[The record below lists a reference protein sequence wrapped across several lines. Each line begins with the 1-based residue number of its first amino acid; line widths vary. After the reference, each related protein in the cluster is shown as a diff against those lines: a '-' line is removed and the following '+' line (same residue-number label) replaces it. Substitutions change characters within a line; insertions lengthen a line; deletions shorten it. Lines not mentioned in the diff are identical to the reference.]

1 MLKLYKMNKLIAYFL
16 ISVFMCANTSIGQLL
31 KVPNLIEHYNEH
43 KNELTTDSISFMDYI
58 VSHYSKNADNNH
70 DHEDLPFKTLDNS
83 SSTLFAF
90 SIITYQIQVVKPL
103 ISTQKKFF
111 YNKSFKSNLI
121 ASIWLPPKLF

>member
-1 MLKLYKMNKLIAYFL
+1 MNKLIAYFL

-43 KNELTTDSISFMDYI
+43 KNELTSDSFSFIDYI
-58 VSHYSKNADNNH
+58 VSHYSKNAENNH

-90 SIITYQIQVVKPL
+90 STITYQIQVVKSL

-111 YNKSFKSNLI
+111 YKYKKQHLI
-121 ASIWLPPKLF
+121 HKPLDYFASLNICCF

>member
-1 MLKLYKMNKLIAYFL
+1 MNKLIVFFL

-43 KNELTTDSISFMDYI
+43 KNELTSDSISFIDYI
-58 VSHYSKNADNNH
+58 VSHYSKNAENNH
-70 DHEDLPFKTLDNS
+70 DHQDLPFKTLDNS
-83 SSTLFAF
+83 SSVLFA
-90 SIITYQIQVVKPL
+90 ITIVTYQIQVVKPL

>member
-43 KNELTTDSISFMDYI
+43 KNELTTDSISFIDYI

-90 SIITYQIQVVKPL
+90 SIITYQIQVVKSI

>member
-58 VSHYSKNADNNH
+58 VSHYSKNAENNH

-90 SIITYQIQVVKPL
+90 SIITYQIQVVKSI

>member
-43 KNELTTDSISFMDYI
+43 KNELTTDSISFIDYI

-83 SSTLFAF
+83 SNTLFAF
-90 SIITYQIQVVKPL
+90 SIITYQIQVVKSI

>member
-43 KNELTTDSISFMDYI
+43 KNELTNDSISFIDYI

-83 SSTLFAF
+83 SNTLFAF
-90 SIITYQIQVVKPL
+90 SIITYQIQVVNPL

>member
-43 KNELTTDSISFMDYI
+43 KNELTTDSISFIDYI

-83 SSTLFAF
+83 SNTLFAF
-90 SIITYQIQVVKPL
+90 SIITYQIQVVNPL

>member
-43 KNELTTDSISFMDYI
+43 KNELTTDSISFIDYI

-83 SSTLFAF
+83 SNTLFAF
-90 SIITYQIQVVKPL
+90 SIITYQIQVVKLL

>member
-43 KNELTTDSISFMDYI
+43 KNELTTNSISFIDYI
-58 VSHYSKNADNNH
+58 ISHYSKNAESNH

-83 SSTLFAF
+83 SSALFAF
-90 SIITYQIQVVKPL
+90 STITYQIQVVKPL
-103 ISTQKKFF
+103 ISIKKKFF

>member
-43 KNELTTDSISFMDYI
+43 KNELTTDSISFIDYI

>member
-1 MLKLYKMNKLIAYFL
+1 MNKLIAYFL

-43 KNELTTDSISFMDYI
+43 KNELTNDSISFIDYI

-83 SSTLFAF
+83 SNTLFAF
-90 SIITYQIQVVKPL
+90 SIITYQIQVVKSI

>member
-58 VSHYSKNADNNH
+58 VSHYSKNAENNH

-90 SIITYQIQVVKPL
+90 SIITYQIQVVKLL

>member
-1 MLKLYKMNKLIAYFL
+1 MNKLIAYFL

-58 VSHYSKNADNNH
+58 VSHYSKNAENNH

-90 SIITYQIQVVKPL
+90 SIITYQIQVVKSI

>member
-1 MLKLYKMNKLIAYFL
+1 MYKMNKLIAYFL

-43 KNELTTDSISFMDYI
+43 KNELTSDSISFIDYI

-83 SSTLFAF
+83 SSALFAF
-90 SIITYQIQVVKPL
+90 SIITYQIQVLKSL